1 MIWLKGTMNKFLIRL
16 FDILF
21 SLIGLFAFSPILI
34 LIAIA
39 IKIDSPG
46 PIIFLQSRVGKNNTD
61 FQLFKFRTMNIDSD
75 KMGLITVGSRD
86 PRITRIGIF
95 LRRFKLDE
103 LPQLLN
109 VLFGQMSLVGPRP
122 EVRRYADLYTP
133 ALQTI
138 VLSVRPGITDFA
150 SIEYSNENE
159 LLSKVKDPEHFY
171 INEVLP
177 AKIKLNLIFIE
188 NPTFGNY
195 MRIIFRTVGKI
206 LTH

>member
-1 MIWLKGTMNKFLIRL
+1 MGLIL
-16 FDILF
+16 
-21 SLIGLFAFSPILI
+21 FSPILLI
-34 LIAIA
+34 IAIS
-39 IKIDSPG
+39 ISIDSAG
-46 PIIFLQSRVGKNNTD
+46 PIIFRQWRVGKNNKD
-61 FQLFKFRTMNIDSD
+61 FRLFKFRTMNINSD

-86 PRITRIGIF
+86 PRITRVGIF

-150 SIEYSNENE
+150 SIEFSNENE
-159 LLSKVKDPEHFY
+159 LLSTVKDPEHFY

>member
-1 MIWLKGTMNKFLIRL
+1 MIWLKGNMNKFLIRF
-16 FDILF
+16 FDIVF
-21 SLIGLFAFSPILI
+21 SLTGLIVFSPILFVI
-34 LIAIA
+34 SVMIVL
-39 IKIDSPG
+39 DSSG
-46 PIIFLQSRVGKNNTD
+46 PIIFRQWRVGKNNTD
-61 FQLFKFRTMNIDSD
+61 FRLFKFRTMNINSD

-86 PRITRIGIF
+86 PRITRTGIF

-109 VLFGQMSLVGPRP
+109 VLLGQMSLVGPRP

-159 LLSKVKDPEHFY
+159 LLSKVTDPEHFY

>member
-1 MIWLKGTMNKFLIRL
+1 MIAIKGLMNKSLIRL

-21 SLIGLFAFSPILI
+21 SLGGLIVFSPILLVIAI
-34 LIAIA
+34 LIVF
-39 IKIDSPG
+39 DSSG
-46 PIIFLQSRVGKNNTD
+46 PVIFRQWRVGKNNTD
-61 FQLFKFRTMNIDSD
+61 FRLFKFRTMHINAD
-75 KMGLITVGSRD
+75 KMGLITVGKRD
-86 PRITRIGIF
+86 PRVTSVGVF

-103 LPQLLN
+103 LPQLVN

-122 EVRRYADLYTP
+122 EVRRYADMYTP

-138 VLSVRPGITDFA
+138 VLSVKPGITDFA

-159 LLSKVKDPEHFY
+159 LLSQVQDPEHFY
-171 INEVLP
+171 VNEVLP
-177 AKIKLNLIFIE
+177 AKVKLNLIFIE

-195 MRIIFRTVGKI
+195 LRIIFRTVGKI

>member
-1 MIWLKGTMNKFLIRL
+1 MIWLKGNMNKFLIRF
-16 FDILF
+16 FDITF
-21 SLIGLFAFSPILI
+21 SLMGLILFSPILLI
-34 LIAIA
+34 IAIS
-39 IKIDSPG
+39 ISIDSAG
-46 PIIFLQSRVGKNNTD
+46 PIIFRQWRVGKNNKD
-61 FQLFKFRTMNIDSD
+61 FRLFKFRTMNINSD

-86 PRITRIGIF
+86 PRITRVGIF

-150 SIEYSNENE
+150 SIEFSNENE
-159 LLSKVKDPEHFY
+159 LLSTVKDPEHFY

>member
-1 MIWLKGTMNKFLIRL
+1 MIAIKGLMNKSLIRL

-21 SLIGLFAFSPILI
+21 SLVGLIVFSPILLVIAI
-34 LIAIA
+34 LIVF
-39 IKIDSPG
+39 DSSG
-46 PIIFLQSRVGKNNTD
+46 PVIFRQWRVGKNNTD
-61 FQLFKFRTMNIDSD
+61 FRLFKFRTMHINAD
-75 KMGLITVGSRD
+75 KMGLITVGKRD
-86 PRITRIGIF
+86 PRVTSVGVF

-103 LPQLLN
+103 LPQLVN

-122 EVRRYADLYTP
+122 EVRRYADMYTP

-138 VLSVRPGITDFA
+138 VLSVKPGITDFA

-159 LLSKVKDPEHFY
+159 LLSQVQDPEHFY
-171 INEVLP
+171 VNEVLP
-177 AKIKLNLIFIE
+177 AKVKLNLIFIE

-195 MRIIFRTVGKI
+195 LRIIFRTVGKI

>member
-1 MIWLKGTMNKFLIRL
+1 MNKFLIRF
-16 FDILF
+16 FDIVF
-21 SLIGLFAFSPILI
+21 SLVGLIVLSPILM
-34 LIAIA
+34 LIALLIV
-39 IKIDSPG
+39 IDSSG
-46 PIIFLQSRVGKNNTD
+46 PVIFRQWRVGKDNCD
-61 FQLFKFRTMNIDSD
+61 FRLFKFRTMHINSD

-86 PRITRIGIF
+86 PRITRVGIF

-109 VLFGQMSLVGPRP
+109 VLLGQMSLVGPRP

-159 LLSKVKDPEHFY
+159 LLSKVNDPEHFY

>member
-1 MIWLKGTMNKFLIRL
+1 MIWLKGNMNKFLIRF
-16 FDILF
+16 FDIVF
-21 SLIGLFAFSPILI
+21 SLIGLIVLTPVLLLI
-34 LIAIA
+34 SLAIVL
-39 IKIDSPG
+39 DSSG
-46 PIIFLQSRVGKNNTD
+46 PVIFRQWRVGKNNCD
-61 FQLFKFRTMNIDSD
+61 FRLFKFRTMNLNSD

-86 PRITRIGIF
+86 PRITRVGIF

-109 VLFGQMSLVGPRP
+109 VLLGQMSLVGPRP

-133 ALQTI
+133 ALQTL